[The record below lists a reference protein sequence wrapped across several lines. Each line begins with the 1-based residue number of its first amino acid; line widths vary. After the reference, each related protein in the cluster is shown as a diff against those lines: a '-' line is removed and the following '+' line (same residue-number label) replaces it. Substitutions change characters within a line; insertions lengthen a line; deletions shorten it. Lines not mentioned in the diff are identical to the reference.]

1 MNLSALEREIKAVSL
16 PAKSVERIESAITF
30 IKRSLLAVN
39 VTSQTLVA
47 FAQKPTDWVPRHD
60 VQRLSLVM
68 LVRERLKEFGPLLYT
83 GIRLVPHFS
92 PEADSFIISIDI
104 TAQTRVRIAIDNIIH
119 NAIKYSKPNG
129 IVDVTLERG
138 NSAALLIIQD
148 AGRGIADEDLPRIFE
163 PGFSRR
169 APGHPQGTGM
179 GLTTVKQILDGL
191 GWLIQVSSKS
201 AIGTTF
207 TITIPLGEDRDVDDN
222 SGC

>member
-1 MNLSALEREIKAVSL
+1 M
-16 PAKSVERIESAITF
+16 
-30 IKRSLLAVN
+30 
-39 VTSQTLVA
+39 
-47 FAQKPTDWVPRHD
+47 
-60 VQRLSLVM
+60 QRLSLVM

-104 TAQTRVRIAIDNIIH
+104 TAQTRVQIAIDNIIH

-138 NSAALLIIQD
+138 NSAALLIIED
-148 AGRGIADEDLPRIFE
+148 AGQGIADEDLPRIFE

-169 APGHPQGTGM
+169 PGHPQGTGM

-201 AIGTTF
+201 GVGTTF
-207 TITIPLGEDRDVDDN
+207 TITIPLGEDRDDDDN